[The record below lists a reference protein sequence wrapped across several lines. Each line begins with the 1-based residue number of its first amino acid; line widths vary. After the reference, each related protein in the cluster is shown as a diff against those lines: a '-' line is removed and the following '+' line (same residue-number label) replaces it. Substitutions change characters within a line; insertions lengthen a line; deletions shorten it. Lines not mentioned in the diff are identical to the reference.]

1 MSFEDTENFSD
12 DDLGMGMM
20 TGKGN
25 DLDSLSDSDSDASSV
40 GGHSGYG
47 APPKKASLSNDD
59 DAQSAFSADSDNQS
73 VSSYAGS
80 DLTPEEEE
88 KKKKVLLYKL
98 KRLQKRGHDVRH
110 FTMDSSLEEIQGEVD
125 MIKKEANME
134 QGVKA
139 AKRGLMFLTSAME
152 WANNKYD
159 PFDIAL
165 DGWSGEVQEEMENGE
180 YDEVLE
186 ELYEKYYEKVNVAP
200 EVKLMGMLAGSALQF
215 HVSNTV
221 VKGMMGDN
229 GSKLLAQ
236 NPNLKSEIF
245 NAVNKTEMGQQ
256 MQQQMGM
263 APQKEMSG
271 PTDVDDILAE
281 IENENLNSGSLDN
294 IVNQPKDGVVTLDG
308 W

>member
-12 DDLGMGMM
+12 DELGMGMVS
-20 TGKGN
+20 GKDI
-25 DLDSLSDSDSDASSV
+25 DLDAQSDSGSEASSV

-47 APPKKASLSNDD
+47 APPKKADLSDNE
-59 DAQSAFSADSDNQS
+59 DAKSTFSAAESEKS

-125 MIKKEANME
+125 LIKREANMS

-139 AKRGLMFLTSAME
+139 AKRGLMFLTSAVE

-165 DGWSGEVQEEMENGE
+165 DGWSGEVQEEMEGGE

-186 ELYEKYYEKVNVAP
+186 ELYEKYYDKVNVAP
-200 EVKLMGMLAGSALQF
+200 EFKLMGMLAGSALQF

-221 VKGMMGDN
+221 VKGMMGSD

-245 NAVNKTEMGQQ
+245 NAVSKTEMGQQ

-263 APQKEMSG
+263 APKKEMSG

-281 IENENLNSGSLDN
+281 IENENLNSGSIDKLMSK
-294 IVNQPKDGVVTLDG
+294 PKDGVVTLDG